1 MDCVVLG
8 SWYSYDQDGDNV
20 NEVGNDENK
29 GLWVNP
35 SVVCVVLGYSDSE
48 DRQLSFSSAL

>member
-29 GLWVNP
+29 GLWVTP
-35 SVVCVVLGYSDSE
+35 SVDCVVGAGV
-48 DRQLSFSSAL
+48 Q

>member
-20 NEVGNDENK
+20 NEVGNDSLVPMVAMMRIK
-29 GLWVNP
+29 
-35 SVVCVVLGYSDSE
+35 VCG
-48 DRQLSFSSAL
+48 

>member
-20 NEVGNDENK
+20 NEVGNDDSLVPMVAMMRIK
-29 GLWVNP
+29 
-35 SVVCVVLGYSDSE
+35 VCG
-48 DRQLSFSSAL
+48 

>member
-20 NEVGNDENK
+20 NEVGTD
-29 GLWVNP
+29 
-35 SVVCVVLGYSDSE
+35 DSLVPMVAMM
-48 DRQLSFSSAL
+48 RTKVGG